1 MTEERTQWVEEWVAD
16 NEVKTLEEC
25 KAWKECTSVLGSP
38 VIGIKVHVG
47 GGCPSCKFSHDRPI
61 TGHSCG
67 EVSARIRLV
76 LFYVVKISVCR
87 LHSGEGLSIAERV
100 KSEYAGTL

>member
-1 MTEERTQWVEEWVAD
+1 MDVWNMFCGCILCIFDFGTGPVWF
-16 NEVKTLEEC
+16 
-25 KAWKECTSVLGSP
+25 WK
-38 VIGIKVHVG
+38 
-47 GGCPSCKFSHDRPI
+47 RPI